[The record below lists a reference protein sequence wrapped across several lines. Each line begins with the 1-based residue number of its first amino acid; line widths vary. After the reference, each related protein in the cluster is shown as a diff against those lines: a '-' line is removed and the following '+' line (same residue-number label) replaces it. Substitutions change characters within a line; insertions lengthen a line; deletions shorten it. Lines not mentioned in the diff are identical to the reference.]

1 MIPAFVIN
9 LDRRPD
15 RLAFMTPRLDALG
28 VPWHRI
34 SALDAQTAR
43 DDQIAPE
50 VQLTGHRIGMGRGSQ
65 CCAITNFDIFRRIV
79 AEDIPVALIVQD
91 DVALSP
97 DLGPLL
103 QAADWIPDGIGLIQ
117 LEHTGRAGS
126 TRLVGPPLGPL
137 PVPGHSLRLLHSR
150 TGGAGAFILT
160 RHAARIILRDKPIL
174 DAPIDH
180 FLFSPNVSPVYDSLG
195 VALMMP
201 AMAVQRTETLSS
213 DIISERSRRPKS
225 MGASLRRLW
234 SEVNRTPQQLAA
246 MMAGAR
252 WQAFDPPLRTF
263 P

>member
-15 RLAFMTPRLDALG
+15 RLAFMAPQLDALG

-34 SALDAQTAR
+34 SALDAKTAS
-43 DDQIAPE
+43 DAAIATE
-50 VQLTGHRIGMGRGSQ
+50 VMLTGHRIGMGRGSQ
-65 CCAITNFDIFRRIV
+65 CCAVTNFDIFRRIV
-79 AEDIPVALIVQD
+79 AEGIPAALIVQD

-97 DLGPLL
+97 DLAPLL
-103 QAADWIPDGIGLIQ
+103 EADDWIPEGIGLIQ
-117 LEHTGRAGS
+117 LEHTGRSGS
-126 TRLVGPPLGPL
+126 TRLVGPALGPL
-137 PVPGHSLRLLHSR
+137 PVPGHSLRQLHSR
-150 TGGAGAFILT
+150 TGGAGAFIVT
-160 RHAARIILRDKPIL
+160 QRAAQIILRDKPVL

-180 FLFSPNVSPVYDSLG
+180 FLFSPNVSPVYDRLG

-234 SEVNRTPQQLAA
+234 SEVNRTPQQVAA
-246 MMAGAR
+246 MIKGAR
-252 WQAFDPPLRTF
+252 WQSFDLPRRTF
-263 P
+263 Q